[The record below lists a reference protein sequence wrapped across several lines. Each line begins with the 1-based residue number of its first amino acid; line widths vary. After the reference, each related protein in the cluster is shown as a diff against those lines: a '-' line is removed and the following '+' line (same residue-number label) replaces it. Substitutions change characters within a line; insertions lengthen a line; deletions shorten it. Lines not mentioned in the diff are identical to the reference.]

1 MKLLVYAIVGSAG
14 LPDAPGGA
22 SRWRAVTVGRLAAI
36 VDRRRSA
43 PKPTPR
49 NVRQYHRTVAAI
61 ADTVPAILPAR
72 FGTLVG
78 EEELSFILRTRAVSL
93 RAALKRLRGRV
104 QMTIRIVNRGSEMH
118 AAMNVVRP
126 PERSP
131 AAETRRAARAEGP
144 GAQYLRSR
152 VARED
157 PETRRLLAP
166 LRHAV
171 GRWVHQEEVTLRAG
185 ITSVYHLVS
194 RRSAAA
200 YSRSLQAAARRAGVE
215 LVLSG
220 PFPPYAFAATM

>member
-14 LPDAPGGA
+14 LPHAPEGA
-22 SRWRAVTVGRLAAI
+22 SRLRAVTVGRLAAI

-43 PKPTPR
+43 PAPTPR

-72 FGTLVG
+72 FGTLVA

-93 RAALKRLRGRV
+93 RAALKRLRGQV
-104 QMTIRIVNRGSEMH
+104 QMTIRIVNRRGETD
-118 AAMNVVRP
+118 AAMNVVLP
-126 PERSP
+126 HDRSP
-131 AAETRRAARAEGP
+131 SAETRRAARGEGP

-171 GRWVHQEEVTLRAG
+171 RRWVHQEEVTLRAG

-200 YSRSLQAAARRAGVE
+200 YARSLQAAARRAGVD

>member
-1 MKLLVYAIVGSAG
+1 VKLLVYAIVGSAG
-14 LPDAPGGA
+14 LPHADAGA
-22 SRWRAVTVGRLAAI
+22 SRLRAVTVGRLAAI

-43 PKPTPR
+43 PAPTLR

-61 ADTVPAILPAR
+61 ADSVPAILPAR

-93 RAALKRLRGRV
+93 RAALQRLGGRV
-104 QMTIRIVNRGSEMH
+104 QMTIRIVNRRSETL
-118 AAMNVVRP
+118 AAMHVVAPRG
-126 PERSP
+126 RSR
-131 AAETRRAARAEGP
+131 AAATRRAARTEGP
-144 GAQYLRSR
+144 GARYLRSR

-166 LRHAV
+166 VRQAV
-171 GRWVHQEEVTLRAG
+171 RRWVHQEEVTLRAG
-185 ITSVYHLVS
+185 VTSVYHLVS
-194 RRSAAA
+194 RRSSAA
-200 YSRSLQAAARRAGVE
+200 YARSLQAAARRAGVD